1 MEEFFN
7 EELLEFLKKNCKE
20 KDIDISEYLYKG
32 LHCTKILEK
41 NELNPKKKNSRSG
54 LYEEK
59 EVIKEILLIFKSYLL
74 EKYLAENLVFFR
86 NLRFPLPNKDEE
98 NDRTVDILIL
108 SKKNSNLDET
118 KHLPVIDISD
128 LINCIYNKNW
138 LIFRYKKY
146 FDK

>member
-1 MEEFFN
+1 MEELFN
-7 EELLEFLKKNCKE
+7 KELLDFLKKNCKE
-20 KDIDISEYLYKG
+20 KDIDISEWLYKG

-41 NELNPKKKNSRSG
+41 NELNLIKKNSESW
-54 LYEEK
+54 LCEEK
-59 EVIKEILLIFKSYLL
+59 EVIKEFLIILKSYSP

-118 KHLPVIDISD
+118 KHLPEIDISD
-128 LINCIYNKNW
+128 LINYIYNKN
-138 LIFRYKKY
+138 
-146 FDK
+146 

>member
-7 EELLEFLKKNCKE
+7 EELLEFFKKNCKE
-20 KDIDISEYLYKG
+20 KDIGISEYLYKG

-41 NELNPKKKNSRSG
+41 DELNPKKNNSRSW

-59 EVIKEILLIFKSYLL
+59 EVIKEILLIFKSYLP

-128 LINCIYNKNW
+128 LINCIYNKN
-138 LIFRYKKY
+138 
-146 FDK
+146 

>member
-1 MEEFFN
+1 MKGEKMEEFFN
-7 EELLEFLKKNCKE
+7 EELLEFFKKNCKE
-20 KDIDISEYLYKG
+20 KDIGISEYLYKG

-41 NELNPKKKNSRSG
+41 NELNPKKKNSRSW

-59 EVIKEILLIFKSYLL
+59 EVIKEILLIFKSYLP

-128 LINCIYNKNW
+128 LINCIYNKN
-138 LIFRYKKY
+138 
-146 FDK
+146 

>member
-1 MEEFFN
+1 M
-7 EELLEFLKKNCKE
+7 
-20 KDIDISEYLYKG
+20 
-32 LHCTKILEK
+32 
-41 NELNPKKKNSRSG
+41 
-54 LYEEK
+54 
-59 EVIKEILLIFKSYLL
+59 LIFKSYLL

-128 LINCIYNKNW
+128 LINCIYNKN
-138 LIFRYKKY
+138 
-146 FDK
+146 

>member
-7 EELLEFLKKNCKE
+7 EELLEFFKKNCKE
-20 KDIDISEYLYKG
+20 KDIGISEYLYKG

-41 NELNPKKKNSRSG
+41 NELNPKKKNSRSW

-59 EVIKEILLIFKSYLL
+59 EVIKEILLIFKSYLP

-128 LINCIYNKNW
+128 LINCIYNKN
-138 LIFRYKKY
+138 
-146 FDK
+146 

>member
-1 MEEFFN
+1 MEELFN
-7 EELLEFLKKNCKE
+7 KELLDFLKKNCKE
-20 KDIDISEYLYKG
+20 KDIDISEWLYKG

-41 NELNPKKKNSRSG
+41 NELNLIKKNSESW
-54 LYEEK
+54 LCEEK
-59 EVIKEILLIFKSYLL
+59 EVIKEFLIILKSYSP

-128 LINCIYNKNW
+128 LINCIYNKN
-138 LIFRYKKY
+138 
-146 FDK
+146 

>member
-7 EELLEFLKKNCKE
+7 EELLEFLKKNYKE

-41 NELNPKKKNSRSG
+41 NELNPIKKNSESW
-54 LYEEK
+54 LCEEK
-59 EVIKEILLIFKSYLL
+59 EVIKEFLIILKSYSP

-86 NLRFPLPNKDEE
+86 NLRFPLPDKDEE
-98 NDRTVDILIL
+98 NDRTVDIFIS
-108 SKKNSNLDET
+108 SKKYRNSDEI
-118 KHLPVIDISD
+118 KDLSEIDISD

-138 LIFRYKKY
+138 
-146 FDK
+146 

>member
-1 MEEFFN
+1 MEELFN
-7 EELLEFLKKNCKE
+7 KELFDFLKKNCKE
-20 KDIDISEYLYKG
+20 KDIDISEWLYKG

-41 NELNPKKKNSRSG
+41 NELNPIKKNSESW
-54 LYEEK
+54 LCEEK

-108 SKKNSNLDET
+108 SKKNPNFDEI
-118 KHLPVIDISD
+118 KDLLEIDISD
-128 LINCIYNKNW
+128 LINCIYNKN
-138 LIFRYKKY
+138 
-146 FDK
+146 